1 MHRPTSNL
9 AHGGQPSN
17 RHAGGAQSKHPSGIG
32 KPADTGQITSA
43 GIDAKATEHARVP
56 GGAPLKFKGK
66 GRKKGFS
73 LLEMLV
79 VIGIIVL
86 LASLVLAVSSS
97 VVRASEERATR
108 NTLEVLNSAVEEYER
123 TLDRRVTYRSALLT
137 SGFLADLAP
146 SATVLTRYDIDGASN
161 VLPPAGTAG
170 AWPTSTPWAPTGGW
184 PFYSTLSLKR
194 TTNLIWAISQS
205 PTAGAM
211 LQKLPD
217 SVFRQI
223 RFNNTGT
230 LMTPLRQAVDSWDTP
245 IVAVFPGRDANAVD
259 SEPPVLANLD
269 KDGTI
274 KCDSEWALPT
284 SGGLQVSCKNRRI
297 LFISAGNDARFTNL
311 TAGVYAPSTD
321 NLYSY
326 DPQ

>member
-108 NTLEVLNSAVEEYER
+108 NTLEVLNAAVEEYER
-123 TLDRRVTYRSALLT
+123 TLDRRVSYRSGAAVNGT
-137 SGFLADLAP
+137 GADLAA
-146 SATVLTRYDIDGASN
+146 SATARYDIDG
-161 VLPPAGTAG
+161 GTAITPPSG
-170 AWPTSTPWAPTGGW
+170 TVTVWPTSTPWAATGGL

-223 RFNNTGT
+223 RLNTTST

-245 IVAVFPGRDANAVD
+245 IVAVFPGRDANANGYVD
-259 SEPPVLANLD
+259 SIPANID